1 MFLHL
6 TPFCNSHCYCSSSQ
20 STISDLCA
28 STLKKKREAHQKY
41 KNKVDL
47 RKVREW
53 CARTHTQTEKTAS
66 WKKAKQKKGK
76 TKVCDSNTHAQH
88 VTCLKKKKKRQS
100 SAGIFLTRVSSVFFS
115 PPSNSSPPLPL
126 PSVLPFAYK
135 PSSKFTLSMPVDSS
149 WIARSSSSRS
159 AFASLRRSSKISG
172 SVTSYRIARLASLCV
187 TFKN

>member
-28 STLKKKREAHQKY
+28 STLKKKGEAHQKY

-88 VTCLKKKKKRQS
+88 VTCLKKKKKGKAAPES
-100 SAGIFLTRVSSVFFS
+100 SSRGFPPFFF
-115 PPSNSSPPLPL
+115 PLQAIPPPLPL